1 MTCRLFYTD
10 VAVSESAYKAQK
22 SHLMAYHYPELD
34 DALGMAREIG
44 ARGGVAWEIENDDGP
59 TLDRDEIEL
68 QLHAR
73 RSELAGRPKI
83 R

>member
-44 ARGGVAWEIENDDGP
+44 ARGGVA
-59 TLDRDEIEL
+59 
-68 QLHAR
+68 
-73 RSELAGRPKI
+73 
-83 R
+83 